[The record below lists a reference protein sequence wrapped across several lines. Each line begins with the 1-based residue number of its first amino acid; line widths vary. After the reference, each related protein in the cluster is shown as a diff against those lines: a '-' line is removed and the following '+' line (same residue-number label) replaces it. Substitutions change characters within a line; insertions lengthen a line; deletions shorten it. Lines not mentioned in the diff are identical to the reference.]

1 MHVGGLEA
9 ACGSS
14 EAGVE
19 RLPAHADGVDLVDED
34 DALAAPL
41 ARESLRA
48 AGEDAD
54 DDRVDADERGGE
66 AGAGD
71 RDERRVEAGRECLR
85 EHGLPGAGGAEEEQ
99 PALALAARPLERV
112 AGLPD
117 RDDAPN
123 LLLRLGLAAN
133 VRELDAPLRVSRLEP
148 LDLREVHDQE
158 RPEED
163 EEVHDQEERQD
174 HEQRDDLDEER
185 GVEEEVEREDD
196 DGDDDRRLHPEPPEP
211 DASSRDDVFL
221 AQLLALEPEEARSRD
236 QPVEEDVDDAA
247 EAHDE
252 RERREDRPEPRPA
265 LRLVQPDDDG
275 GGREERDRRGRTRQ
289 TAPLAGELVRELDL
303 LETAHGLRFGRHLRS
318 VRTPLRAEGW
328 RWLLAFAAVST
339 AVMTTSEGTIELE
352 LFEGDAPKTVENFT
366 KLAGEGYYD
375 GLIFHRV
382 IPDFMIQGGCPRG
395 DGTGGP
401 GYSFEDEFNDHPVA
415 RGYLAMANAGPN
427 TNGSQFFIVTVEDA
441 SWLNGKHTVFGRVT
455 SGQDVADAISFVE
468 RDGRDRPLE
477 PVVIES
483 IAIA

>member
-1 MHVGGLEA
+1 MVLEDEIARRVERAERAVPEKIVHVGRLEA

-19 RLPAHADGVDLVDED
+19 RLPAHADRVDLVDED

-41 ARESLRA
+41 AGESLRA

-71 RDERRVEAGRECLR
+71 RDERRVESGRERLR
-85 EHGLPGAGGAEEEQ
+85 EHRLPRARSAEEEQ
-99 PALALAARPLERV
+99 PAFALAARTLERV

-117 RDDAPN
+117 RDDAPH

-185 GVEEEVEREDD
+185 GVQEEVERQEDD
-196 DGDDDRRLHPEPPEP
+196 RDDDRRLHPEAPEP
-211 DASSRDDVFL
+211 DASSRDDVLL
-221 AQLLALEPEEARSRD
+221 AQLLALEPEEARARD

-275 GGREERDRRGRTRQ
+275 GSCEERDGGGCARQ
-289 TAPLAGELVRELDL
+289 TAPLAGELVGELDL
-303 LETAHGLRFGRHLRS
+303 LETAHRLRFGRHLRS

-328 RWLLAFAAVST
+328 RWLLGSR
-339 AVMTTSEGTIELE
+339 
-352 LFEGDAPKTVENFT
+352 P
-366 KLAGEGYYD
+366 
-375 GLIFHRV
+375 
-382 IPDFMIQGGCPRG
+382 CPRR
-395 DGTGGP
+395 
-401 GYSFEDEFNDHPVA
+401 S
-415 RGYLAMANAGPN
+415 
-427 TNGSQFFIVTVEDA
+427 
-441 SWLNGKHTVFGRVT
+441 
-455 SGQDVADAISFVE
+455 
-468 RDGRDRPLE
+468 
-477 PVVIES
+477 
-483 IAIA
+483 